1 MITII
6 LIKKNG
12 DLEEKN
18 VKKIDEDTIYKICN
32 YKTDKDFHKLH
43 QYSYE
48 KSNII
53 VYGKING
60 KANYE
65 NKYEFP
71 PPIDTNLYFGTL
83 CLIKQKKD
91 GSYYNLN
98 IEEWE
103 KIYES
108 LFGGFDDICD
118 SDDEVRSMDSEV
130 YEDEEYTEEGYLK
143 DGFIVDDDELMEE
156 EYLSYESDN

>member
-143 DGFIVDDDELMEE
+143 D
-156 EYLSYESDN
+156 